1 MAPLYLALMH
11 FPVYDKN
18 GLVVTTAVTNM
29 DIHDIARVGRTYGV
43 RRFYVV
49 TPVQALRELAG
60 RILAHWETGY
70 GSHYNQTRKDALAI
84 VSLTEDLDRAIIDVE
99 RDAGSTPLLLVTSAR
114 TRQSTLTYAALRRM
128 IRDGDRPLLILF
140 GTGWGLTED
149 VIGRAD
155 HRLPAI
161 RGVGTYNHL
170 SVRTAAAIVL
180 DRACGSRDGEEE
192 ART

>member
-18 GLVVTTAVTNM
+18 GQVVTAAVTNM

-49 TPVQALRELAG
+49 TPVQALRDLAA
-60 RILAHWETGY
+60 RILAHWEIGY
-70 GSHYNQTRKDALAI
+70 GALYNRTRKDALAI
-84 VSLTEDLDRAIIDVE
+84 VSLTEDLDRTIVDVE
-99 RDAGSTPLLLVTSAR
+99 RDAGAAPLLLVTSAR
-114 TRQSTLTYAALRRM
+114 SRQSTLTYAALRRM
-128 IRDGDRPLLILF
+128 IRDGDRPLLVLF

-161 RGVGTYNHL
+161 RGIGTYNHL
-170 SVRTAAAIVL
+170 SVRSAAAIVL
-180 DRACGSRDGEEE
+180 DRVCGSREEEEE